1 MMFSIY
7 NSIIEKQRPLVMGI
21 LNVTPDSFFE
31 AGKSFF
37 AESAFNRALQ
47 IESDGA
53 DIIDIGGCS
62 TSPGKTFASYEEEL
76 SRLKTVLPLIPNTVK
91 IPVSIDT
98 FRPQIAKFALE
109 NGVAIVNDES
119 GVFSEEMASLVKEY
133 NANWI
138 FMHTGNKTSSE
149 VAVYENGVVENVL
162 GFFKSM
168 KEQALNFGIDE
179 NKLCFDYGIG
189 FGKTREDD
197 LTLLKNTDVF
207 SEFKPL
213 LVGVSNKRVV
223 GQATG
228 REVDER
234 LFGTISAESVSVF
247 LGADVIRTHN
257 VKACVDSINMV
268 AAIKKGGFVNG

>member
-7 NSIIEKQRPLVMGI
+7 NSITEKQRPLVMGI

>member
-7 NSIIEKQRPLVMGI
+7 NSITEKQRPLVMGI

-47 IESDGA
+47 IESDSA

-98 FRPQIAKFALE
+98 FRPRIAEFALE

-234 LFGTISAESVSVF
+234 VFGTISAESVSVF

>member
-1 MMFSIY
+1 MMFSLY
-7 NSIIEKQRPLVMGI
+7 SSIIEKQRPLVMGI

-228 REVDER
+228 REVNER

>member
-1 MMFSIY
+1 MFSIY

-62 TSPGKTFASYEEEL
+62 TSPGKSFASFEEEL
-76 SRLKTVLPLIPNTVK
+76 SRLKTVLPLIPGTVN
-91 IPVSIDT
+91 IPVSVDT
-98 FRPQIAKFALE
+98 FRPEIAKFALE
-109 NGVAIVNDES
+109 NGVTIVNDES
-119 GVFSEEMASLVKEY
+119 GVFSKEMASLVKEY

-162 GFFKSM
+162 EFFKSM
-168 KEQALNFGIDE
+168 KEQALNYGIAED
-179 NKLCFDYGIG
+179 KLCFDYGIG

-197 LTLLKNTDVF
+197 LTLLMNTDVF
-207 SEFKPL
+207 SDYKPL

-234 LFGTISAESVSVF
+234 LFGTVSAESVSVF
-247 LGADVIRTHN
+247 LGAGVIRTHN
-257 VKACVDSINMV
+257 VKACVDSVNMIT
-268 AAIKKGGFVNG
+268 AIKKGGFING

>member
-1 MMFSIY
+1 MFSIY

-47 IESDGA
+47 IGSDGA
-53 DIIDIGGCS
+53 DI
-62 TSPGKTFASYEEEL
+62 
-76 SRLKTVLPLIPNTVK
+76 
-91 IPVSIDT
+91 
-98 FRPQIAKFALE
+98 FALE
-109 NGVAIVNDES
+109 NGVTIVNDES
-119 GVFSEEMASLVKEY
+119 GVFSKDMALLVKEY

-162 GFFKSM
+162 EFFKSM

-197 LTLLKNTDVF
+197 LTLIKNTGVF
-207 SEFKPL
+207 NEFKPL

-234 LFGTISAESVSVF
+234 LFGTVSAESVSVF

-257 VKACVDSINMV
+257 VKACVDSINMIT
-268 AAIKKGGFVNG
+268 AIKKGGFVNG

>member
-1 MMFSIY
+1 MFSIY
-7 NSIIEKQRPLVMGI
+7 NSITEKQRPLVMGI

-37 AESAFNRALQ
+37 AESAFNCALQ

-98 FRPQIAKFALE
+98 FRPRIAKFALE

-234 LFGTISAESVSVF
+234 VFGTISAESVSVF

>member
-1 MMFSIY
+1 MFSIY
-7 NSIIEKQRPLVMGI
+7 NSITEKQRPLVMGI

-98 FRPQIAKFALE
+98 FRPRIAKFALE

-234 LFGTISAESVSVF
+234 VFGTISAESVSVF

>member
-1 MMFSIY
+1 MFSIY
-7 NSIIEKQRPLVMGI
+7 NSITEKQRPLVMGI

-234 LFGTISAESVSVF
+234 VFGTISAESVSVF

>member
-7 NSIIEKQRPLVMGI
+7 NSITEKQRPLVMGI

-98 FRPQIAKFALE
+98 FRPRIAKFALE

-149 VAVYENGVVENVL
+149 VAVYENGVVENVH

-168 KEQALNFGIDE
+168 KEQALNFGVDE

-234 LFGTISAESVSVF
+234 VFGTISAESVSVF

>member
-1 MMFSIY
+1 MFSIY
-7 NSIIEKQRPLVMGI
+7 NSITAKQRPLVMGI

-98 FRPQIAKFALE
+98 FRPRIAKFALE

-234 LFGTISAESVSVF
+234 VFGTISAESVSVF

>member
-1 MMFSIY
+1 MFSIY
-7 NSIIEKQRPLVMGI
+7 NSIIEKQRSLVMGI

-197 LTLLKNTDVF
+197 LTLLKNTNVF

>member
-1 MMFSIY
+1 MFSIY
-7 NSIIEKQRPLVMGI
+7 NSITEKQRPLVMGI

-223 GQATG
+223 GHATG

-234 LFGTISAESVSVF
+234 VFGTISAESVSVF

>member
-1 MMFSIY
+1 MMFSLY
-7 NSIIEKQRPLVMGI
+7 SSIIEKQRPLVMGI

>member
-7 NSIIEKQRPLVMGI
+7 NSITEKQRPLVMGI

-98 FRPQIAKFALE
+98 FRPRIAKFALE

-234 LFGTISAESVSVF
+234 VFGTISAESVSVF

>member
-1 MMFSIY
+1 MFSIY
-7 NSIIEKQRPLVMGI
+7 NSITEKQRPLVMGI

-98 FRPQIAKFALE
+98 FRPRIAKFALE

-197 LTLLKNTDVF
+197 LTLIKNTGVF
-207 SEFKPL
+207 NEFKPL

-228 REVDER
+228 REIDER
-234 LFGTISAESVSVF
+234 VFGTISAESVSVF

-257 VKACVDSINMV
+257 VKACVDSINMIT
-268 AAIKKGGFVNG
+268 AIKKGGFVNG